1 MKNKNNIITSTLF
14 IIILTLQIIAIIYA
28 VSKREYYHMDEY
40 YSYGLMQYKQ
50 AFIFESDDFI
60 NNWHTS
66 DYFKDYI
73 RITEENKWDF
83 SAVYKNQ
90 IEDVHPPLWYLLLR
104 IANTF
109 NVGNF
114 SIWPGT
120 ILNIILFI
128 LSSIMI
134 YLIGNK
140 IFKNQWYSLLLC
152 LVSGFSIASIE
163 TVMFVRMYQLL
174 VLNILLLTYW
184 HLTKSDKNTLVFKN
198 DLISLYLIFVAGFLT
213 HYYFAIFA
221 GIFLLMYL
229 IKYIKSKSY
238 KNIISYILTII
249 AGYITTLIIFPYSI
263 QHMFFSYRGRG
274 VLNSLKHSYNVFIY
288 LKSYL
293 NIINEHFFNGHMYI
307 ILILIGILILIN
319 VILKYYKKTRLQIN
333 NKILYIIIPAII
345 YMLLVSITVPYIDLR
360 YIVPAVNLVLMFVLY
375 LLEYTLSNILN
386 KKKTIFIL
394 LCIFCIIFSLTS
406 IPKLSNN
413 LYTNLGYNNLVTYM
427 NEIISDRPILFIY
440 ENLDAQYSR
449 LMSIYP
455 VTLTVAK
462 QSYILPDDEVSS
474 EKIKAILNNTNI
486 STGIVLVLDTKNED
500 AFLHEILNTG
510 LFKEQFKYL
519 TFNLYT
525 VYLLR

>member
-1 MKNKNNIITSTLF
+1 
-14 IIILTLQIIAIIYA
+14 
-28 VSKREYYHMDEY
+28 
-40 YSYGLMQYKQ
+40 
-50 AFIFESDDFI
+50 
-60 NNWHTS
+60 
-66 DYFKDYI
+66 
-73 RITEENKWDF
+73 
-83 SAVYKNQ
+83 
-90 IEDVHPPLWYLLLR
+90 
-104 IANTF
+104 
-109 NVGNF
+109 
-114 SIWPGT
+114 
-120 ILNIILFI
+120 
-128 LSSIMI
+128 
-134 YLIGNK
+134 
-140 IFKNQWYSLLLC
+140 
-152 LVSGFSIASIE
+152 
-163 TVMFVRMYQLL
+163 
-174 VLNILLLTYW
+174 
-184 HLTKSDKNTLVFKN
+184 
-198 DLISLYLIFVAGFLT
+198 
-213 HYYFAIFA
+213 
-221 GIFLLMYL
+221 MYL
-229 IKYIKSKSY
+229 IKYIKNKSY

-274 VLNSLKHSYNVFIY
+274 VLNSLKHPYNVFIY

-486 STGIVLVLDTKNED
+486 SNGIVLVLDTKNED